1 MTRLAALLGLTAVL
15 GACGP
20 RYETIVFEL
29 ESQPPLPVRV
39 NAELIEI
46 PVGIAVAVHAILES
60 SSRIEYVPEDPLDL
74 KSRDSTV
81 LRTEATPGAHKFV
94 LVGVAVGETCLA
106 IEVEYEEAECI
117 PVRVIDLD

>member
-1 MTRLAALLGLTAVL
+1 MTRLAALLGLTALL

-29 ESQPPLPVRV
+29 QSQPPLPVRV
-39 NAELIEI
+39 HADEIEL
-46 PVGIAVAVHAILES
+46 PVGVAVAVHATLES
-60 SSRIEYVPEDPLDL
+60 SSRLEYVPEDHLDL
-74 KSRDSTV
+74 DSRDPDV
-81 LRTEATPGAHKFV
+81 LQAEATPGAHNFV

-106 IEVEYEEAECI
+106 VEVEHEEEECI